1 MEPPFDDTDLDGLL
15 SSLAP
20 DETPPDV
27 PIPDLTEPSQHTE
40 EEQPKAAAW
49 LDPGSSGGV
58 EAEDGPWT
66 RLDGETAVAYA
77 AFCVYR
83 DLGPGRSLDAAYRK
97 HKGQQK
103 GNKRATGHW
112 TRWYSKFDWK
122 TRAEAY
128 DAHLELLARRGR
140 EAAYIQDL
148 QRFQERQK
156 KLSQA
161 TLGAAIR
168 LLQKAGERLQA
179 LDADEIPPQSLPAYF
194 RAAAA
199 VAEAATNAEAT
210 ALGLHELITLLDAR
224 DTDENA

>member
-1 MEPPFDDTDLDGLL
+1 MDLLDDSTLNDLL
-15 SSLAP
+15 SSLKP
-20 DETPPDV
+20 DETPEDTPL
-27 PIPDLTEPSQHTE
+27 PSLTEPTQHSD
-40 EEQPKAAAW
+40 QAAAAA
-49 LDPGSSGGV
+49 S
-58 EAEDGPWT
+58 EDGIWT
-66 RLDGETAVAYA
+66 RRAGETRAAYA
-77 AFCVYR
+77 AFCTYR
-83 DLGPGRSLDAAYRK
+83 DLGLGRSLDAAYSQA
-97 HKGQQK
+97 KGLQK
-103 GNKRATGHW
+103 GDKRASGHW
-112 TRWYSKFDWK
+112 QRWARDHQWK

-128 DAHLELLARRGR
+128 DAHLELFARRGR

-161 TLGAAIR
+161 TLGAAIN
-168 LLQKAGERLQA
+168 LLQKAIERLRT
-179 LDADEIPPQSLPAYF
+179 LSTDEIDPKTLPSYF